1 MNRPV
6 LLAAFLGAL
15 GCAAPGGETPPP
27 GDTGTPVAEDAVV
40 APPPATDATPAGAAS
55 STGYLTW
62 EDLSVR
68 MVGQGPTAGLRIDV
82 TTLSP
87 DAVRLASDDIRSY
100 LGDQRARIAERVPGD
115 DADRLTAFL
124 VGYTGFEKEVG
135 FDPTRLQIKSEGST
149 YYPRHVLPL
158 SAKFD
163 RRIVGLYETVYGI
176 YLFPEGLDL
185 VGTLEFQYGELSSGS
200 AWREVVRRV
209 QRAKTRRQG
218 DVPS

>member
-1 MNRPV
+1 MKWPF
-6 LLAAFLGAL
+6 LFAACLVAL

-27 GDTGTPVAEDAVV
+27 GDGGV
-40 APPPATDATPAGAAS
+40 PPATGEEAAAPPVASDTPPASATP

-68 MVGQGPTAGLRIDV
+68 MVGQGETAGLRIDV

-87 DAVRLASDDIRSY
+87 DAVRLASDDMRSY
-100 LGDQRARIAERVPGD
+100 LGDQRARIAERVPGE
-115 DADRLTAFL
+115 DAERLTAFL

-135 FDPTRLQIKSEGST
+135 YDPTRLQIRSEGST
-149 YYPRHVLPL
+149 YYPRYVLPI

-176 YLFPEGLDL
+176 YLFPAGLDL

-200 AWREVVRRV
+200 SWRRVVERV

-218 DVPS
+218 DPS